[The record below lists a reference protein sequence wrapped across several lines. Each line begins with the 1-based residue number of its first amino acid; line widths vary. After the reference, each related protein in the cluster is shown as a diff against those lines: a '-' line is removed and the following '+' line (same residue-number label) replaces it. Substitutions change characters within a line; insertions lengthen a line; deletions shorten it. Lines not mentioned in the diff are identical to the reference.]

1 MADPQEVKQEQ
12 IVRLAPFQEDFLGD
26 IFKTAKDLTGD
37 GTQMPYSAQQLAGLS
52 DAQKQ
57 AITQASSGVG
67 AYQDYLTQGGQALGQ
82 GIGAVGTGLGAI
94 GNALGQLPQ
103 AQQGY
108 LDQQNA
114 MLQAQ
119 ALGQQG
125 IGQAQAMT
133 AGADYNFNPNSYQEF
148 MDPYMDSVIQ
158 QQYQDIADQGDIQKN
173 QANAQAVGSGAFGGS
188 RAALQ
193 QSKINENVLDQQART
208 GSQLRSQG
216 FQQAQGLAQQAASRQ
231 AQQQL
236 AQAGQFGQ
244 QAGQAG
250 AMGFQGAQGYGQTA
264 AGLGNLAQLTG
275 QLGQSTGA
283 LGQTVGQLG
292 MQTAGLGQLGQ
303 QMGVQDINT
312 LMGAGALSQGQAQKS
327 LDINRANDLARQALP
342 YQQVGFMSDIFRGVP
357 ALQQTYSTS
366 TTPGPSTGS
375 QMLGLGIAGL
385 GAVGSAGGFGN
396 MFSGNQVPRR

>member
-57 AITQASSGVG
+57 AISQASSGVG

-125 IGQAQAMT
+125 IGQAQNMT

-292 MQTAGLGQLGQ
+292 TATAGLGQLGQ

-312 LMGAGALSQGQAQKS
+312 LLGTGALSQGQAQKS

-357 ALQQTYSTS
+357 ALQQTYSTT
-366 TTPGPSTGS
+366 TTPPPSRSS

-385 GAVGSAGGFGN
+385 GAVGQAGGFQK
-396 MFSGNQVPRR
+396 MFGSA

>member
-1 MADPQEVKQEQ
+1 MADQNVTQEQ
-12 IVRLAPFQEDFLGD
+12 TVRLAPFQEEFLAD
-26 IFKTAKDLTGD
+26 IFASGKALTGA

-52 DAQKQ
+52 DAQNQ
-57 AITQASSGVG
+57 AISQATSGVG
-67 AYQDYLTQGGQALGQ
+67 AYQDYLTQGGKALGQ

-108 LDQQNA
+108 LSQQQA
-114 MLQAQ
+114 MLDAQ
-119 ALGQQG
+119 ALGQAGTQ
-125 IGQAQAMT
+125 QAQAMT
-133 AGADYNFNPNSYQEF
+133 AGADYNFNPNSYQQF
-148 MDPYMDSVIQ
+148 MNPYMESVIQ
-158 QQYQDIADQGDIQKN
+158 QQYQDIADQGSKQ
-173 QANAQAVGSGAFGGS
+173 QAQLGANAVASGAFGGS
-188 RAALQ
+188 RQGIAQGEIAA
-193 QSKINENVLDQQART
+193 NVLDQQART

-216 FQQAQGLAQQAASRQ
+216 FQQAQGLAQQAAANQ

-244 QAGQAG
+244 QAGQLG
-250 AMGFQGAQGYGQTA
+250 QQGMQGAQGYGQTA

-292 MQTAGLGQLGQ
+292 VQTAGLGQLGQ

-312 LMGAGALSQGQAQKS
+312 LLGAGSLQQGQDQRA
-327 LDINRANDLARQALP
+327 LDVTRANQLAQQALP
-342 YQQVGFMSDIFRGVP
+342 YQQVGFMSDLFRGVP
-357 ALQQTYSTS
+357 ALQQTYSTTS
-366 TTPGPSTGS
+366 TPPPSRTS

-385 GAVGSAGGFGN
+385 GAAGSAGSFGN
-396 MFSGNQVPRR
+396 LFGGQRAT